1 MNTELQA
8 QDQEVLEQKKQAWG
22 QMGVA
27 VHQTEMQLQVEAQSY
42 LTSLAV
48 LPTTI
53 EEIPGAEDKLSAAKK
68 GLTAITN
75 KRKEVTSKF
84 DAVAARLMAPEKSF
98 VDPIKVYSDA
108 IIKLKKEDEANK
120 AKLRNIDEE
129 KNRCREFFQ
138 NKKIEVESGLNEK
151 LIGMVSR
158 CYEHALNENITMENL
173 SMYLDK
179 CADSVTVKSFPID
192 TPVFVN
198 YHISADEVVSIRQQ
212 TFIIDQSSYP
222 SLFGKMIESK
232 FSDYEVAIGK
242 KAAALALSQKQD
254 QEKQAE
260 IKQEAQQQTMA
271 NKIESAA
278 FVPNVA
284 PSETKA
290 LKHGYI
296 VDMPE
301 TVESV
306 LMIMA
311 AFSAN
316 IQLCLKYLKVTKWF
330 SFTAQQAATALGK
343 VKCEDNSFQPSGII
357 FKQID
362 KL

>member
-1 MNTELQA
+1 MSELQL
-8 QDQEVLEQKKQAWG
+8 QEQEVLEQKKQAWG
-22 QMGVA
+22 QMGIA
-27 VHQTEMQLQVEAQSY
+27 VHQTEMQLQAEAQSY

-48 LPTTI
+48 LPTSI
-53 EEIPGAEDKLSAAKK
+53 EEIPGAEEKLSAAKK
-68 GLTAITN
+68 GLTSITN
-75 KRKEVTSKF
+75 KRKKVTSKF
-84 DAVAARLMAPEKSF
+84 DAVTARLMDPEKSF
-98 VDPIKVYSDA
+98 ADPIKIYSDA

-120 AKLRNIDEE
+120 AKLRNIEEE
-129 KNRCREFFQ
+129 KNRCRTFFQ
-138 NKKIEVESGLNEK
+138 DNKIAIELSLENK
-151 LIGMVSR
+151 LTELVAK
-158 CYEHALNENITMENL
+158 CYSHALETNVSVENIKT
-173 SMYLDK
+173 YLDAVVNK
-179 CADSVTVKSFPID
+179 LTVNSFAFKDVLFANNYISVDEVAKIKNE
-192 TPVFVN
+192 VFVIN
-198 YHISADEVVSIRQQ
+198 QESYVKRFAD
-212 TFIIDQSSYP
+212 
-222 SLFGKMIESK
+222 LIEAK
-232 FSDYEVAIGK
+232 FSDYEVASNN
-242 KAAALALSQKQD
+242 KAAALA
-254 QEKQAE
+254 QAKKADE
-260 IKQEAQQQTMA
+260 EAKAQAATAAQQQTMA

-316 IQLCLKYLKVTKWF
+316 INLCLKYLKVSKWF